1 METMMN
7 KRTNKPLWR
16 ATQAGVTLIE
26 VMIVVAIMAM
36 LAGAVAFGVLPK
48 YKESQIKTAESNA
61 RTIRTA
67 VQSWQA
73 TSNESSCPSMSEL
86 VASKNIDSA
95 SNTKDPWGEEY
106 QLSCPDG
113 EVVVSSSGPD
123 KKKGTSDDIQ
133 VPKGGGAAQ
142 GT

>member
-1 METMMN
+1 MMKN
-7 KRTNKPLWR
+7 GNFRMVRR

-48 YKESQIKTAESNA
+48 YKESQIKSAETNA

-73 TSNESSCPSMSEL
+73 TNNESSCPSMNDL

-95 SNTKDPWGEEY
+95 SNTKDPWGEEFG
-106 QLSCPDG
+106 LNCPDG
-113 EVVVSSSGPD
+113 EVVVTSGGPD
-123 KKKGTSDDIQ
+123 KKRGTSDDIS
-133 VPKGGGAAQ
+133 VPKSGGSTG

>member
-1 METMMN
+1 MN
-7 KRTNKPLWR
+7 MNNVNGRSVRR

-36 LAGAVAFGVLPK
+36 LAGGIAFAVLPK
-48 YKESQIKTAESNA
+48 YRESQIKSAEANA

-73 TSNESSCPSMSEL
+73 MSNESTCPSMNDL

-95 SNTKDPWGEEY
+95 SNTKDPWGEDY
-106 QLSCPDG
+106 QLTCPDG
-113 EVVVSSSGPD
+113 EVVVTSGGPD
-123 KKKGTSDDIQ
+123 KKRGTSDDIS
-133 VPKGGGAAQ
+133 VPKSGGAAQ
-142 GT
+142 GS